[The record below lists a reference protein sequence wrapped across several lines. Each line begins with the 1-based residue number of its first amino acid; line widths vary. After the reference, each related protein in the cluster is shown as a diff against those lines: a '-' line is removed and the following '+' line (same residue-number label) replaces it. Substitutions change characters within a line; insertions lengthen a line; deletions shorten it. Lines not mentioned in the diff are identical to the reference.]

1 MPERF
6 PYLGTSSLHRMVPF
20 RRILVPFDLS
30 LLAGE
35 GVDYAES
42 LAELHGA
49 HLDVLHV
56 VEEPAFPSF
65 FKLGAMRIYGMV
77 PNLEKVA
84 WTALEKRF
92 GNPGDREN
100 LEFHVV
106 KSNADAEILRFAREH
121 DNDLIVMTSHGL
133 TGLQHVLMGSVAEKV
148 VRVAPCPVLVVKAFN
163 KQPNPIEDA
172 DLATPLGDRV
182 ESATD

>member
-1 MPERF
+1 
-6 PYLGTSSLHRMVPF
+6 MVPF
-20 RRILVPFDLS
+20 QRILVPFDFS
-30 LLAGE
+30 RLAE
-35 GVDYAES
+35 QGVRCAEE

-49 HLDVLHV
+49 KLDILHV

-92 GNPGDREN
+92 GNPGAQPHLN
-100 LEFHVV
+100 FHVV
-106 KSNADAEILRFAREH
+106 KGSADVEIIRFAGEH
-121 DNDLIVMTSHGL
+121 ESDLIVMTSHGL

-148 VRVAPCPVLVVKAFN
+148 VKMAPCPVLVVKAFS
-163 KQPNPIEDA
+163 KQPPPVEEA
-172 DLATPLGDRV
+172 KKAEGAEQEGSAKQDRHHGAV
-182 ESATD
+182 LPERR

>member
-1 MPERF
+1 MA
-6 PYLGTSSLHRMVPF
+6 PF
-20 RRILVPFDLS
+20 QHILVPFDFS
-30 LLAGE
+30 RLAE
-35 GVDYAES
+35 QGVQYAEQ

-49 HLDVLHV
+49 KLDILHV

-92 GNPGDREN
+92 GDPGKQPN

-106 KSNADAEILRFAREH
+106 KGNADAEILRFAREH
-121 DNDLIVMTSHGL
+121 ESDLIVMTSHGL
-133 TGLQHVLMGSVAEKV
+133 TGLQHVLIGSVAEKV
-148 VRVAPCPVLVVKAFN
+148 MKMAPCPVLMVRAFT
-163 KQPNPIEDA
+163 KQPPPDEG
-172 DLATPLGDRV
+172 LGRA
-182 ESATD
+182 EGSAEPSTAG

>member
-1 MPERF
+1 MF
-6 PYLGTSSLHRMVPF
+6 PF
-20 RRILVPFDLS
+20 KRILVPFDFS
-30 LLAGE
+30 R
-35 GVDYAES
+35 
-42 LAELHGA
+42 LAEQGVEYAQEIAKAHGA

-92 GNPGDREN
+92 GSPGEQPN
-100 LEFHVV
+100 LDFHVV
-106 KSNADAEILRFAREH
+106 KGNADVEIIRFAGEH
-121 DNDLIVMTSHGL
+121 ENDLIVMTSHGL

-148 VRVAPCPVLVVKAFN
+148 VKMAPCAVLVAKAFI
-163 KQPNPIEDA
+163 KQPPPIEVAERA
-172 DLATPLGDRV
+172 DD
-182 ESATD
+182 ESGMSASSGAVLPERR